1 MHDLD
6 EDIVEIIDAQIDY
19 LSNDEDITSSEAKFK
34 ARQNIRKTSR
44 FLSEEDELFDDP
56 SMYWTQEN

>member
-19 LSNDEDITSSEAKFK
+19 LSNDEDITSSEARFK

-56 SMYWTQEN
+56 SMYWAQEN

>member
-19 LSNDEDITSSEAKFK
+19 LSDDEEMTSSEAKFK

-56 SMYWTQEN
+56 SMY

>member
-19 LSNDEDITSSEAKFK
+19 LSNDEEMTSSEAKFK

-56 SMYWTQEN
+56 SMYWTQED